1 MAALTERSSAL
12 FTEGCGAMAATHI
25 VVVEDDPFQ
34 RRTVQEYPSR
44 QGFRVTAV
52 DGGAALRR
60 VLKDAKADLVVL
72 DVNMPGEDGFS
83 IARTLRAQSGIGI
96 IMLTANA
103 ETVDRVVGLE
113 TGADDYVTKPFEPRE
128 LLARVRSVLRRATTA
143 SVGAVS
149 GNVRVG
155 RCRLDLAARRL
166 LTLDGDEVVLT
177 ATEFDLLKVFAEH
190 PNQVLTR
197 ERLLDLTS
205 HRDLEPFDRSI
216 DIRITRIRRK
226 IEIDPDKPQA
236 IKTVRGSGYMFVPSA
251 ERER

>member
-1 MAALTERSSAL
+1 V
-12 FTEGCGAMAATHI
+12 AATHI
-25 VVVEDDPFQ
+25 VVVDDDPFQ
-34 RRTVQEYPSR
+34 RRTVQEYLAR

-52 DGGAALRR
+52 EGGSALRR
-60 VLKDAKADLVVL
+60 VLKDAKADLVIL
-72 DVNMPGEDGFS
+72 DVNMPGEDGFT
-83 IARTLRAQSGIGI
+83 IARMLRAQGGIGI

-103 ETVDRVVGLE
+103 DTVDRVVGLE

-128 LLARVRSVLRRATTA
+128 LLARVRSVLRRA
-143 SVGAVS
+143 GAPRLGAES
-149 GNVRVG
+149 GHVVLG

-166 LTLDGDEVVLT
+166 VTLDGEEVALT
-177 ATEFDLLKVFAEH
+177 ATEFELLKVFAEH

-197 ERLLDLTS
+197 ERLLDLAS
-205 HRDLEPFDRSI
+205 HRDSEPFDRSI

-226 IEIDPDKPQA
+226 IEIDPGKPQA